1 MAFTD
6 WVNLSPQNKSTAAQI
21 SQIVMKS
28 SLTGASTVQQIF
40 DALKQLTSGQSY
52 DESADN
58 LSMAIQ
64 QKKWNC
70 VSLSRLLVVTYCAT
84 RNMNPNAPAGVAE
97 RRINSRKLSASGI
110 QSNIASLP
118 PNVTRQDLPAERRY
132 TFSGHTYVA
141 IQGTDYDLLM
151 GTHGPQVAARFP
163 IDVAEGPA
171 PDRVLQCTIAPLTFR
186 LVPTGL
192 RVGPLPGFRLERV

>member
-6 WVNLSPQNKSTAAQI
+6 WVNVSPQNKATAAQI
-21 SQIVMKS
+21 SQLVMKYR
-28 SLTGASTVQQIF
+28 LTQASTAQQIF
-40 DALKQLTSGQSY
+40 DALKQWTSGHTY

-58 LSMAIQ
+58 LSAAIQ

-84 RNMNPNAPAGVAE
+84 RDMNPNAPAGIAE

-110 QSNIASLP
+110 QANIGSLT

-163 IDVAEGPA
+163 VDVTEGPA
-171 PDRVLQCTIAPLTFR
+171 PARLLQCTIPPHTFR
-186 LVPTGL
+186 LTPTGA